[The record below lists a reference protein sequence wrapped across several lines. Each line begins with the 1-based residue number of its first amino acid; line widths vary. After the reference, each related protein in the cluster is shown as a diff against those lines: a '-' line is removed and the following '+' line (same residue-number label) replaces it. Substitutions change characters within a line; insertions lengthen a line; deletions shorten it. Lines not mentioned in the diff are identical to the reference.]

1 MGVKKLSSRID
12 DAVAIRKQLKDM
24 GVLVVPEIYEK
35 IRKYS
40 DDFINN
46 GTPSTVKLKLPF
58 EKTVIEVLFVADENK
73 KSGITVLQ

>member
-1 MGVKKLSSRID
+1 MAIKKLSSRID

-24 GVLVVPEIYEK
+24 GVLVIPELYER
-35 IRKYS
+35 IRKHS

-46 GTPSTVKLKLPF
+46 GVPSTVKLRLPF
-58 EKTVIEVLFVADENK
+58 EKTVVEVLFVTDENK

>member
-1 MGVKKLSSRID
+1 MGIKKLSSRID

-46 GTPSTVKLKLPF
+46 GTPSTVKLNLPF